1 MTDYRGMAEVIRLN
15 CADLDTATEVLRG
28 YLQQA
33 RGDAIQTYLRE
44 SLPHLLEGARDDARH
59 EVRAAAE
66 EWFCDLSLED
76 LFRTK
81 GWPA

>member
-1 MTDYRGMAEVIRLN
+1 MTDYRGMAEVLRLN
-15 CADLDTATEVLRG
+15 CADIDTAAEVLRS
-28 YLQQA
+28 YLLQA

-44 SLPHLLEGARDDARH
+44 SLPHLLEGAREDARR

-66 EWFCDLSLED
+66 EWFCDVSLED

-81 GWPA
+81 GWRA